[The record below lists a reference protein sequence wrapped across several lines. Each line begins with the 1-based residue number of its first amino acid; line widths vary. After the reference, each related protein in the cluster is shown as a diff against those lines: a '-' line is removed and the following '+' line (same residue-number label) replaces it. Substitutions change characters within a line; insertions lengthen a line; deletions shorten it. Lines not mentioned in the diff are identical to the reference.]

1 MQSCKH
7 SIHEE
12 WAEYL
17 KGWVEF
23 PKSVCF
29 MFWVDNITDFTSTAD
44 KHHRQDS
51 DLKHLFTSRE
61 DPER

>member
-1 MQSCKH
+1 
-7 SIHEE
+7 
-12 WAEYL
+12 
-17 KGWVEF
+17 
-23 PKSVCF
+23 

-44 KHHRQDS
+44 KHHRQDR